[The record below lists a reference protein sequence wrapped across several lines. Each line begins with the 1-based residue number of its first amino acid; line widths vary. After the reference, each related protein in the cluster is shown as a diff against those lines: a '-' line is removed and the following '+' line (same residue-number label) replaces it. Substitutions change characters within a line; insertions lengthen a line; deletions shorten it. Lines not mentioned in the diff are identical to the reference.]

1 MANENLQKHT
11 LLLRKGDFDF
21 LEGAFHARGVPPSI
35 VIRKLVSKL
44 VDSLQQNASAEE
56 LSKIKGDLE

>member
-11 LLLRKGDFDF
+11 LHLRKGDFEF

>member
-11 LLLRKGDFDF
+11 LLLRRGDFDF

-44 VDSLQQNASAEE
+44 VDSLRQDASAEE
-56 LSKIKGDLE
+56 LTEIKGDLE